1 MADSHIARSALL
13 RIIMAKMK
21 LIGILDSKEYE
32 IVVENSDQPHLFY
45 VSLDGRS
52 YTLDAHAM
60 ASEIVTVL
68 IDNRSYDVD
77 LDRLNMNNALD
88 GRMAVRVRGRVID
101 LEMLD
106 ERRKKMKDAQATHF
120 SESGFVRILSPMPG
134 KIVRVL
140 VSESEKVTE
149 GQGLVVV
156 EAMKMENELKSP
168 KNGVVKEVFAKA
180 GDPVDSG
187 ALLVTIE

>member
-45 VSLDGRS
+45 VSLEGRS

-60 ASEIVTVL
+60 PSEIVTVL

-77 LDRLNMNNALD
+77 LDRLNISNALD

-120 SESGFVRILSPMPG
+120 FESGFVRILSPMPG

-140 VSESEKVTE
+140 VSESEEVTE

-168 KNGVVKEVFAKA
+168 KNGAVKEVFTKA
-180 GDPVDSG
+180 GDSVDSG
-187 ALLVTIE
+187 ALLMTIE

>member
-1 MADSHIARSALL
+1 
-13 RIIMAKMK
+13 MAKMK
-21 LIGILDSKEYE
+21 LIGTLESKEYK
-32 IVVENSDQPHLFY
+32 IVIENSDQPHIFY

-60 ASEIVTVL
+60 ASEIVTAL
-68 IDNRSYDVD
+68 IDNKSYDID
-77 LDRLNMNNALD
+77 LDRVNINDALD

-101 LEMLD
+101 LEILE

-120 SESGFVRILSPMPG
+120 SQSGFARILSPMPG
-134 KIVRVL
+134 KILRIL
-140 VSESEKVTE
+140 VAAEEQVVE

-168 KNGVVKEVFAKA
+168 KNGVVKEVFAVA
-180 GDPVDSG
+180 GDSVYSG
-187 ALLVTIE
+187 ALLMTIE